1 MSKAIISSALRVSD
15 YLDKQAIREKEKR
28 KEKILSILPSFIEQQ
43 VSGITD
49 KQTLFKTIPRLS
61 ADLYAYGPDIGNAAN
76 QILGNIAQTKF
87 REIGEIEEKKSAQD
101 IANIISQS
109 VGDKP
114 IEFNG
119 QITNMAGILNQFNEQ
134 GIPLTTSSKMLEG
147 IAQRGAFQKKGIVQ
161 ETKEGTFYREY
172 DFNNLGTERLRNS
185 FKVDRKTSTLD
196 DLSKEGN
203 ENLPYTPE
211 VIAWQN
217 KIIEDERNAQ
227 QQLSKSL
234 TIQKFAQDYGFAKQE
249 EAFRNQVKKKV
260 FYDMKT
266 GETVKADLDESG
278 SPYFYKEQNEGTTFP
293 GFGTSPDIKT
303 NMGGKKNRIV
313 VNNVSDFQEV
323 GQFPQNTDLK
333 ATDLA
338 TQKSISNKFLID
350 AAQKIAQASGYDTDK
365 ALSNL
370 YDATGRYFDPERV
383 RTVFDEYI
391 REELDP
397 ALQVKYDAG
406 ELTQNEIQQLV
417 SSDTIDE
424 KYAEPLIYWQ
434 AYRKS
439 QGLYEQ
445 KTDVYNQQSQS
456 RLGQQSTTT
465 TKQKLPGW
473 K

>member
-49 KQTLFKTIPRLS
+49 KQTLFKTIPKLS

-87 REIGEIEEKKSAQD
+87 REIGEIEEKKLAQD
-101 IANIISQS
+101 TANIISQS

-227 QQLSKSL
+227 QQLSKSITL
-234 TIQKFAQDYGFAKQE
+234 AKFNQDYQFAKME
-249 EAFRNQVKKKV
+249 EMDLNKIRALRY
-260 FYDMKT
+260 YDMDTK
-266 GETVKADLDESG
+266 EQVKADKDKNG
-278 SPYFYKEQNEGTTFP
+278 TPYFYTEKDEEIVMP
-293 GFGTSPDIKT
+293 GFGMGDTKVKTGKKVRVPVKDVSRLQEIGQFEPSGPSVGSMNSQANLELTRLATSLVAKGYAEDSKLRIMTTDDYGNPVPSKYYSPDLV
-303 NMGGKKNRIV
+303 RQV
-313 VNNVSDFQEV
+313 LDEV
-323 GQFPQNTDLK
+323 DDPNYESQWGLIQN
-333 ATDLA
+333 
-338 TQKSISNKFLID
+338 LID
-350 AAQKIAQASGYDTDK
+350 QTREKI
-365 ALSNL
+365 
-370 YDATGRYFDPERV
+370 P
-383 RTVFDEYI
+383 
-391 REELDP
+391 
-397 ALQVKYDAG
+397 
-406 ELTQNEIQQLV
+406 
-417 SSDTIDE
+417 
-424 KYAEPLIYWQ
+424 
-434 AYRKS
+434 
-439 QGLYEQ
+439 
-445 KTDVYNQQSQS
+445 
-456 RLGQQSTTT
+456 GQQSTTT